1 VTDQPI
7 VLVDDILNSAAS
19 AEKACAVLALS
30 DHRISHMFV
39 VIDYRSAAGLRW
51 RQQRDVS
58 VSSLFTLPDLDL
70 VLRTEPRPPTQTYKE
85 LWRNTIAGA
94 DPHDVVPKS
103 APCLVGNR
111 IFRGCDAGIMHC
123 FDADTGAIVWSHAAT
138 GAAPR
143 KGIWSS
149 PAVDDGRL
157 YFGAYNGVVYCLE
170 ATTGAEIW
178 RQACAE
184 WVGASPVVVAKHGLV
199 FIGLEYERPWAQGGL
214 AALDIKTGHKV
225 WEHPVKKYQHGS
237 PAYWE
242 GGDLIIWGSADHDM
256 VGLDAKTGKA
266 AWSLKTRRSV
276 KYAPSIDAQRG
287 LVAFASFDKSIYVAD
302 AATGAKRGEWQTGE
316 ICYTT
321 PLFFGNKLFC
331 GSGDRHLYVI
341 DLDTMTQMARLDMHA
356 RIFSSPR
363 IVADRV
369 VFGTTG
375 GRVIEIDPETLQVA
389 GILQLPD
396 AVTNA
401 VVATPDGTRM
411 FVSTYMNHLFA
422 FERLR

>member
-1 VTDQPI
+1 
-7 VLVDDILNSAAS
+7 VL
-19 AEKACAVLALS
+19 
-30 DHRISHMFV
+30 RF
-39 VIDYRSAAGLRW
+39 AG
-51 RQQRDVS
+51 
-58 VSSLFTLPDLDL
+58 FTLDRQRAELRGPEGRIVRLRPKTLDML
-70 VLRTEPRPPTQTYKE
+70 SHLAARSGQVLSKQQLMDAVWPNVHVGEDNLFQCIRELRTALGDSDRQLIKLVSGRGYVFEAE
-85 LWRNTIAGA
+85 VIAEE
-94 DPHDVVPKS
+94 
-103 APCLVGNR
+103 
-111 IFRGCDAGIMHC
+111 
-123 FDADTGAIVWSHAAT
+123 
-138 GAAPR
+138 
-143 KGIWSS
+143 

-157 YFGAYNGVVYCLE
+157 YFGAYNSVGYCLD

-184 WVGASPVVVAKHGLV
+184 WVGASPLVVARHGFV

-225 WEHPVKKYQHGS
+225 WEHPVKKCQHGS

-242 GGDLIIWGSADHDM
+242 SGDLIIWGSADHDM
-256 VGLDAKTGKA
+256 VGIEAKTGKM
-266 AWSLKTRRSV
+266 AWALKTRRSV

-341 DLDTMTQMARLDMHA
+341 DLDNMTLIARLDMGA

-363 IVADRV
+363 IVANRV

-375 GRVIEIDPETLQVA
+375 GRVIELDPETLEVA
-389 GILQLPD
+389 GVLQLPD

-401 VVATPDGTRM
+401 VAATADGTRM